1 MKTLNILFCF
11 FILACGSLPQ
21 ISFGSEVIYNIG
33 AYKFSVPQKNIP
45 DLSPWSWVKSVVGL
59 DQEVDSFIFE
69 FSGDEIKSHVGAY
82 TPTKNSLDQK
92 VIGAVYHVS
101 QDEKNRFDAPEK
113 YSNLWYAI
121 KGYGSREVLFDENS
135 GYYFVFEKTGYRGLF
150 YVFSR
155 PPEGELP
162 ASIDD
167 FFVAG
172 CSGSSTSELRH
183 VSCSKQIFIADDLV
197 VDFSVS
203 LENLVSLVNVVS
215 FLRTTFAEWRV
226 SQPDTKAQ

>member
-1 MKTLNILFCF
+1 MKTLNIQVFF
-11 FILACGSLPQ
+11 FILVCGSLPQ

-33 AYKFSVPQKNIP
+33 AHKFSVPQKNIP

-59 DQEVDSFIFE
+59 DQDVDSFIFE
-69 FSGDEIKSHVGAY
+69 FSGDEIKSHIGAY
-82 TPTKNSLDQK
+82 APTRNSLDQK

-113 YSNLWYAI
+113 YSNLWYANN
-121 KGYGSREVLFDENS
+121 GYDSREVSFDERS
-135 GYYFVFEKTGYRGLF
+135 GYYFVYEKRGYRGKF
-150 YVFSR
+150 YVFLK

-162 ASIDD
+162 ASMDD
-167 FFVAG
+167 FFVAI
-172 CSGSSTSELRH
+172 CSGSSTTELRH

-197 VDFSVS
+197 VDFSIS

-215 FLRTTFAEWRV
+215 FLRATFAEWRV
-226 SQPDTKAQ
+226 SEPDTKA